1 VDEGRAV
8 PRLQGRQREAR
19 WRLGADATLE
29 SLGKGT
35 AGNLVSL
42 AGQFDAPMADEYI
55 EITTSVIDAILGAR
69 ASGGRLS
76 VEGDNLF
83 LETPKQLPD
92 AVLNQLKLHKRGVR
106 ALLGLGW
113 WGGDWQSG
121 ETARDRQRKTQKR
134 RRGER

>member
-1 VDEGRAV
+1 VTEAHVV
-8 PRLQGRQREAR
+8 PPRRFREPAECFP
-19 WRLGADATLE
+19 DATWE

-42 AGQFDAPMADEYI
+42 AGQFGAPMADEYI

-76 VEGDNLF
+76 VEGDSLF

-106 ALLGLGW
+106 ALLRLGW
-113 WGGDWQSG
+113 WGGDWQFG
-121 ETARDRQRKTQKR
+121 ETALDCHRKTQKR

>member
-1 VDEGRAV
+1 
-8 PRLQGRQREAR
+8 
-19 WRLGADATLE
+19 
-29 SLGKGT
+29 
-35 AGNLVSL
+35 
-42 AGQFDAPMADEYI
+42 MADGYV

-83 LETPKQLPD
+83 LETPEQPPD
-92 AVLNQLKLHKRGVR
+92 ALLDQLKRHKRGVR
-106 ALLGLGW
+106 ALLRLGW

>member
-1 VDEGRAV
+1 
-8 PRLQGRQREAR
+8 
-19 WRLGADATLE
+19 
-29 SLGKGT
+29 
-35 AGNLVSL
+35 
-42 AGQFDAPMADEYI
+42 MADEYI

-76 VEGDNLF
+76 VEGDSLF

-106 ALLGLGW
+106 ALLRLGW
-113 WGGDWQSG
+113 WGGDWQFG
-121 ETARDRQRKTQKR
+121 ETALDCHRKTQKR